1 VLFGQIAL
9 LLRRQ
14 VDALLDRELELLLR
28 PLEHSDRLAV
38 IHTHEFRADD
48 RREFHDQPL
57 LDPLVE
63 EGEVFP
69 SLSFSN
75 AAKVYFSSASANA
88 ALSERSA
95 NAISG
100 SIIQNSARWR
110 LVFEFSARKVSPKV

>member
-1 VLFGQIAL
+1 M
-9 LLRRQ
+9 
-14 VDALLDRELELLLR
+14 
-28 PLEHSDRLAV
+28 
-38 IHTHEFRADD
+38 HEFRADD
-48 RREFHDQPL
+48 PLEVCDQPL

-63 EGEVFP
+63 EDKIFP
-69 SLSFSN
+69 LSFSN

-110 LVFEFSARKVSPKV
+110 LVFEFSARKVGPNV